1 MRPKERR
8 ESGQTDLFR
17 GRLDQIV
24 NMGHPLAKLGRAVD
38 WRFLEERFGAAY
50 SGEAGHPPLP
60 TLLMAGLSI
69 LKAMH
74 DLSDEALCERWV
86 ENLYFQL
93 FCAEEF
99 FQHKTPSSRRC
110 SSRLRTS
117 TSRRTPTLDVR
128 SSPRTPN
135 RPLLHGRLISV
146 SAYHEATA
154 GSFRSP
160 PPICRR
166 E

>member
-8 ESGQTDLFR
+8 ESGQTDLSGGGSTR
-17 GRLDQIV
+17 SSTWATR
-24 NMGHPLAKLGRAVD
+24 
-38 WRFLEERFGAAY
+38 WRSSVEPSTGGFSR
-50 SGEAGHPPLP
+50 SGSQRPIRTKRVIRRP

-160 PPICRR
+160 PPICRS